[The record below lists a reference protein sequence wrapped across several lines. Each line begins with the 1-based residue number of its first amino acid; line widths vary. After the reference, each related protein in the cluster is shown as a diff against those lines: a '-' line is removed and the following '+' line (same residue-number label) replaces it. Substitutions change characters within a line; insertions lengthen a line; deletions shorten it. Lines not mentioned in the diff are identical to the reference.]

1 MRPYLGLL
9 LAIKVINHVHLKFFG
24 IYQVLVPI
32 ANGTEEMEA
41 VIIIDVLRR
50 AGMNVEVASVENVLQ
65 IEASRKVKIVADKF
79 LADIQDSSFDLV
91 VLPVSLFIYFTQL
104 VCFLSAICLFELYK
118 HVFLITILFQCA
130 SMLV

>member
-91 VLPVSLFIYFTQL
+91 VLPVSLFIYFTH
-104 VCFLSAICLFELYK
+104 CTLFSQIFCS
-118 HVFLITILFQCA
+118 VVDLF
-130 SMLV
+130 SK